1 MSINTDSSHFVMSGN
16 MLHDIV
22 GPISSPNVGPTLP
35 AQLSAMVNEL
45 VLSTPDIIMQKYV
58 IRHSVRYAVK
68 NASNVVCADDGTLF
82 EFIFTGNTACGCSM
96 RRNSFL
102 SVLKSITERT
112 ALNPP
117 LVDPEHA
124 PRNMHTE
131 STTHVM

>member
-35 AQLSAMVNEL
+35 AQLSAIVNEL

-82 EFIFTGNTACGCSM
+82 EFHLLM
-96 RRNSFL
+96 RVKCL
-102 SVLKSITERT
+102 L
-112 ALNPP
+112 
-117 LVDPEHA
+117 PEEEKIHYLLE
-124 PRNMHTE
+124 T
-131 STTHVM
+131 